1 MPGIDSEILPV
12 DFVEISLGLI
22 FFSVEPVGE
31 SVELH
36 ESSFT
41 SEFGSR
47 LNSFSTVFLDGGLAF
62 WVRVASLNTMPGIDS
77 NILPVDFVE
86 FSGDLVFSIVDPV
99 GESVEV
105 LELHWNS
112 GEINCWNNG
121 GSISNHGVWEM
132 IHLDLH
138 FAT

>member
-12 DFVEISLGLI
+12 DFVEISLDLI

-36 ESSFT
+36 ESKFT
-41 SEFGSR
+41 SEFGGI
-47 LNSFSTVFLDGGLAF
+47 LDGFFSVFLDGGSALF
-62 WVRVASLNTMPGIDS
+62 ILVASLNTMPGIDS

-99 GESVEV
+99 GESVEF
-105 LELHWNS
+105 LELHWNNS
-112 GEINCWNNG
+112 HHLWNNG
-121 GSISNHGVWEM
+121 GCISHHGVWEM
-132 IHLDLH
+132 IHLH